1 MKTRNRRVVF
11 IIFLLASSIS
21 TWNRISSGIFVI
33 RAVDFLSILAIGM
46 LTGLL
51 IASFAF
57 PGEKE

>member
-11 IIFLLASSIS
+11 TIFLPWSG
-21 TWNRISSGIFVI
+21 ISSGTFNI
-33 RAVDFLSILAIGM
+33 RTVDFLSILAIGM

-51 IASFAF
+51 IANFAF